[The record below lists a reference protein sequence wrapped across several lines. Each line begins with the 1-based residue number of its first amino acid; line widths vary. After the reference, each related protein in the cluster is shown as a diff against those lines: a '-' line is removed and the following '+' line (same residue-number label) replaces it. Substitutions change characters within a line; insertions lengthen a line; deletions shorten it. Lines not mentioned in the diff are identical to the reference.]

1 MRDLV
6 REAIADLPERERSVF
21 LLRQYHDMTYVE
33 ISRITGL
40 STRTIPELHPAWP
53 REDPDEPDPS
63 RGQARGGAGVMRC
76 DAVRDR
82 LADYAVDEC
91 GRFTTFRVRRH
102 LDRCSACEEA
112 LREEERLNARLAT
125 WEDAEPPEAVW
136 LRIRDA
142 VGGMRVPETIPLA
155 WWERARTGLL
165 RWGVPYVLGAA
176 TMAIIIVA
184 SGSAWASACR
194 PRLPRLR
201 SRTSSSA
208 SCGTSRSS
216 ASPSLS
222 GPATSPSLLW
232 FPSRTT
238 ATGSGSVRGQDLQD
252 LIELLRKRGLS
263 LPDEA
268 LGRTPARPAGFDD
281 ETH

>member
-1 MRDLV
+1 
-6 REAIADLPERERSVF
+6 
-21 LLRQYHDMTYVE
+21 
-33 ISRITGL
+33 
-40 STRTIPELHPAWP
+40 
-53 REDPDEPDPS
+53 
-63 RGQARGGAGVMRC
+63 MRC

-112 LREEERLNARLAT
+112 LRDEERLNARLAT

-184 SGSAWASACR
+184 LGVGLGVRVPTETPAAPQPNVVVR
-194 PRLPRLR
+194 ELR
-201 SRTSSSA
+201 DEPLLGEPVA
-208 SCGTSRSS
+208 FGPGDEPE
-216 ASPSLS
+216 SPLVPEQDYRH
-222 GPATSPSLLW
+222 G
-232 FPSRTT
+232 
-238 ATGSGSVRGQDLQD
+238 VRIRQGQDLQD